1 MWYILMSVSSLVF
14 SSKLSSLC
22 TVWSTSNSHV
32 LNVVRMSKTKKLS
45 CQPTSSHHIN
55 SYKKMLTDV
64 IYPNVS
70 VLPGLLLEVV
80 LAVHGVVDHQT
91 TWAKIRQVGYQIKGL
106 SMNIIVLQSSCLWVR
121 EGWKK
126 PNLQKSTV
134 GYHFGA
140 SWKAVMTQSL
150 TFEQRQIEGRSWW
163 QNWPIVCAL

>member
-1 MWYILMSVSSLVF
+1 MSASSLVF
-14 SSKLSSLC
+14 SSKLSSPC
-22 TVWSTSNSHV
+22 TVSPTTNSHV
-32 LNVVRMSKTKKLS
+32 LNVVRHVENKKTLMSTNIITAYHILS
-45 CQPTSSHHIN
+45 
-55 SYKKMLTDV
+55 KKMSTDV

-121 EGWKK
+121 KGWKK